1 MIDKTINEKDID
13 RCQLVETRSMNPTVK
28 YFLSKH
34 PVYILRHKASPHRY
48 QKKKKKIN
56 LVNPRELSL
65 HS

>member
-1 MIDKTINEKDID
+1 MIDKTINEKDTN

-48 QKKKKKIN
+48 HPPKIN